1 MRRATFTAKL
11 LLPIAGLLAVASVAQ
26 EKTPQFVTLEQAQ
39 PVMNAFRQELPDEL
53 RNRKPADLDAYW
65 PQWVSKRDQE
75 VRARLDQ
82 GEEDTIT
89 NLLRFGVTYTQQ
101 PRIDWPNLFRYGQSV
116 GVDFWVQNRADDLVR
131 ALSSPGKNEHMR
143 SARSFLEKKGY
154 SFRTEAERARVKEYL
169 LANLKRM
176 QKEFVGFQ
184 EQLNALRAA
193 NKLDEAKMLELD
205 SHLFQNRG
213 ISLDTNI
220 RPNFAIEQTLKD
232 LSSKGLLAAR
242 SVHRVAIVGPG
253 LDFVNKEEGVDFYP
267 TQTIQPFALL
277 DSLLK
282 LKLADAGALE
292 IVTYDISTS
301 VNHHIQRMRT
311 RAAQGLPYELQ
322 IPWDA
327 TKTWTPE
334 FTAYWEN
341 IGLQVGS
348 PGRALPVPDA
358 TPELKMRAIKIPVRS
373 VNAIRPVDMNVVF
386 QYNDLS
392 DANRYDLVIGT
403 NIFVYYSAFE
413 QALALRNLS
422 QMIRPGGFLLSNN
435 LLAVYPGCK
444 LREAGRTLSP
454 LSKTETETIFW
465 YRREP

>member
-1 MRRATFTAKL
+1 MSWIRFFTCTHDDA
-11 LLPIAGLLAVASVAQ
+11 
-26 EKTPQFVTLEQAQ
+26 FFHF
-39 PVMNAFRQELPDEL
+39 PV
-53 RNRKPADLDAYW
+53 
-65 PQWVSKRDQE
+65 
-75 VRARLDQ
+75 
-82 GEEDTIT
+82 
-89 NLLRFGVTYTQQ
+89 
-101 PRIDWPNLFRYGQSV
+101 
-116 GVDFWVQNRADDLVR
+116 
-131 ALSSPGKNEHMR
+131 SPGQGMP
-143 SARSFLEKKGY
+143 A
-154 SFRTEAERARVKEYL
+154 
-169 LANLKRM
+169 LKR
-176 QKEFVGFQ
+176 
-184 EQLNALRAA
+184 
-193 NKLDEAKMLELD
+193 
-205 SHLFQNRG
+205 
-213 ISLDTNI
+213 
-220 RPNFAIEQTLKD
+220 FAIEQTLRD

-242 SVHRVAIVGPG
+242 SVHQVAIIGPG

-267 TQTIQPFALL
+267 TQTIQPFAVL
-277 DSLLK
+277 DSLQK
-282 LKLADAGALE
+282 LKLTDAGALE

-341 IGLQVGS
+341 IGLQIGS

-373 VNAIRPVDMNVVF
+373 VKAIRPVDMNVVF
-386 QYNDLS
+386 QYDDLS

>member
-1 MRRATFTAKL
+1 MRRVTTRL
-11 LLPIAGLLAVASVAQ
+11 LLTVAGLFAVTSIAQ
-26 EKTPQFVTLEQAQ
+26 EKAPQFVTLEQVQ
-39 PVMNAFRQELPDEL
+39 PVLNAFRQELPEEL
-53 RNRKPADLDAYW
+53 RNRKPAELNAYW
-65 PQWVSKRDQE
+65 PQWVSKRDQD

-116 GVDFWVQNRADDLVR
+116 GVDFWVQNRADDLIR

-143 SARSFLEKKGY
+143 TARSFLEKKGY
-154 SFRTEAERARVKEYL
+154 GFRTATQRARVKEYL

-184 EQLNALRAA
+184 EQLDALRAA

-232 LSSKGLLAAR
+232 LSSKGLVAAR

-267 TQTIQPFALL
+267 TQTIQPFAVI
-277 DSLLK
+277 DSLVK
-282 LKLADAGALE
+282 LKLADVAALQ
-292 IVTYDISTS
+292 IVTYDISAS
-301 VNHHIQRMRT
+301 VNQHIQRMRT
-311 RAAQGLPYELQ
+311 RAAQGLSYQLQ

-327 TKTWTPE
+327 TKAWTPE
-334 FTAYWEN
+334 FTSYWEN
-341 IGLQVGS
+341 VGLQVGS
-348 PGRALPVPDA
+348 RGRALPVPDA
-358 TPELKMRAIKIPVRS
+358 TPELKMRALEIPARS
-373 VNAIRPVDMNVVF
+373 VSAIRPVDMNVVF
-386 QYNDLS
+386 QQDELS

-403 NIFVYYSAFE
+403 NIFVYYSGFE

-422 QMIRPGGFLLSNN
+422 QMIRPGGFLMSNN
-435 LLAVYPGCK
+435 LLAAYPGCK
-444 LREAGRTLSP
+444 LREAGRTLAP

-465 YRREP
+465 YRRDP